1 MKLKEDQGE
10 VRECVR
16 AVVVV
21 VVVAAAAAVGTKAV
35 VGGETIGDAAAAVE
49 ERKDSGDKVKGIK
62 KGRGRGMTL

>member
-1 MKLKEDQGE
+1 MQGRTGMKLKEDQGE

-21 VVVAAAAAVGTKAV
+21 AAAAVGTKAV
-35 VGGETIGDAAAAVE
+35 VGGEIIGDAAAAAVE

-62 KGRGRGMTL
+62 KGRG

>member
-21 VVVAAAAAVGTKAV
+21 AAAAAVGTKAA
-35 VGGETIGDAAAAVE
+35 VGEEKIGDAAVE
-49 ERKDSGDKVKGIK
+49 EREDSAEKVRGIK
-62 KGRGRGMTL
+62 KGRG

>member
-21 VVVAAAAAVGTKAV
+21 VAAAVGTKAA
-35 VGGETIGDAAAAVE
+35 VGEEKIGDAAVE
-49 ERKDSGDKVKGIK
+49 EREDSAEKVRGIK
-62 KGRGRGMTL
+62 KGRG